1 MRGLPVVFIGLLQGL
16 SSAIGILG
24 TLSYE
29 WLSARVG
36 TVRGLGAYVPINH
49 IQTCTHIRYT
59 SAVFPSVDTTQQ
71 PLHRPAPASWRSGAK
86 SPA

>member
-16 SSAIGILG
+16 SSTIGILG

-36 TVRGLGAYVPINH
+36 TVRGLGACVPINH
-49 IQTCTHIRYT
+49 N
-59 SAVFPSVDTTQQ
+59 
-71 PLHRPAPASWRSGAK
+71 
-86 SPA
+86 